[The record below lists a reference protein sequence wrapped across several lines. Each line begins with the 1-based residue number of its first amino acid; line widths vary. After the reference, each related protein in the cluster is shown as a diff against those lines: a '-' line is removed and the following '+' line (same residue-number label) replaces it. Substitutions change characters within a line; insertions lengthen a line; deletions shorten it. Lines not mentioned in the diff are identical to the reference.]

1 MEKGNSAS
9 CRTLQTHVAFARSLH
24 SGSCNPPPKN
34 RVSKPYCQSVCDSK
48 GGAVTELI
56 QFQPQT
62 GTPTLLRA
70 DQAAVDMTNWFAV
83 STRSQH
89 EKFVAGQLE
98 CQGVTAFLPT
108 VTEIHRWS
116 DRRKLVEQPL
126 FRGYLFV
133 RGSLTPAFRRTV
145 LVARGVV
152 SFITMQGEPV
162 PVPDEQIEVIQRL
175 LNHKIACMTH
185 PFLKVGQRVRVRGG
199 ALDGVEGIFTC
210 CNKDQSLVISIDA
223 IQRSLAVRI
232 EGYDVEAV

>member
-1 MEKGNSAS
+1 M
-9 CRTLQTHVAFARSLH
+9 
-24 SGSCNPPPKN
+24 
-34 RVSKPYCQSVCDSK
+34 CQVVCDSK
-48 GGAVTELI
+48 GGAVSDVI
-56 QFQPQT
+56 QFQQQT
-62 GTPTLLRA
+62 VTPALFRA
-70 DQAAVDMTNWFAV
+70 DEPPNLEITSWFAV

-89 EKFVAGQLE
+89 ERLVAGQLE
-98 CQGVTAFLPT
+98 CQGVVAFLPT

-116 DRRKLVEQPL
+116 DRRKVVERPL

-133 RGSLTPAFRRTV
+133 RGALTPAFRRKV

-162 PVPDEQIEVIQRL
+162 PVPDEQIEIIQSL
-175 LNHKIACMTH
+175 LSRKIPCTTH

-199 ALDGVEGIFTC
+199 ALDGVEGILTC

-232 EGYDVEAV
+232 EGYDVEAL